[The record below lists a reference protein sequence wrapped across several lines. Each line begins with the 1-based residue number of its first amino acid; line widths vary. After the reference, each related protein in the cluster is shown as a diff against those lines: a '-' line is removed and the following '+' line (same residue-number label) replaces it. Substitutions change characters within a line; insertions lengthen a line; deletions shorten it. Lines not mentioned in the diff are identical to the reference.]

1 MAYNTFIPIV
11 NNGLVLYLDAGNRK
25 SYPGSGTTWTDL
37 TSNVNNGT
45 LVNSPSFN
53 NSNVGSFVFNGTN
66 NYVSSFPIQISGTDS
81 KTIEVWFNSGTTSRA
96 GLCGTTG
103 NVGVNGWSFLINR
116 TTAGNLT
123 YFHNGGSI
131 LQVSAGISINN
142 WYQGVV
148 VYNSTTAVGTLYLN
162 GLQVGS
168 PLSSFSA
175 MSTSSFN
182 GVIGNE
188 DQGLTSPFKG
198 NISIVRIYN
207 RTLSASEVLQ
217 NYNATKLRY
226 YTHIDSDAQRFL
238 DATQITTESL
248 VSAVNLLVID
258 LKTYGIWDKMKAIY
272 PVVGGT
278 AFTHKFNLKDPR
290 DADSAFRLSFLGGGW
305 THSSTGAQPNG
316 STSYADTFLIPS
328 SVLTLYSNHLSFY
341 SRTNTNVGGGNEI
354 GGQWQQTSPVLA
366 YTLYQFNGRNS
377 DGNAVGSISSSDAN
391 RVIYS
396 QTSPASFV
404 VSSRTANNSL
414 KMYTNGVLKGTNTS
428 INTSTYNGLPQNK
441 VIISAF
447 NYFDGVTSSIFNY
460 SNKECAFATIGDGL
474 TDTEVA
480 NFYTAVQAY
489 QTRLGRNV

>member
-11 NNGLVLYLDAGNRK
+11 TNGLVLCLDAGNTK

-131 LQVSAGISINN
+131 LQVSAGISINT
-142 WYQGVV
+142 WYQVV
-148 VYNSTTAVGTLYLN
+148 AVYNSTTAVGTLYLN

-182 GVIGNE
+182 GVIGTE
-188 DQGLTSPFKG
+188 DQGLISPFKG

-207 RTLSASEVLQ
+207 RALSASEILQ
-217 NYNATKLRY
+217 NYNATK
-226 YTHIDSDAQRFL
+226 ARF
-238 DATQITTESL
+238 I
-248 VSAVNLLVID
+248 
-258 LKTYGIWDKMKAIY
+258 
-272 PVVGGT
+272 
-278 AFTHKFNLKDPR
+278 
-290 DADSAFRLSFLGGGW
+290 
-305 THSSTGAQPNG
+305 
-316 STSYADTFLIPS
+316 
-328 SVLTLYSNHLSFY
+328 
-341 SRTNTNVGGGNEI
+341 
-354 GGQWQQTSPVLA
+354 
-366 YTLYQFNGRNS
+366 
-377 DGNAVGSISSSDAN
+377 
-391 RVIYS
+391 
-396 QTSPASFV
+396 
-404 VSSRTANNSL
+404 
-414 KMYTNGVLKGTNTS
+414 
-428 INTSTYNGLPQNK
+428 
-441 VIISAF
+441 
-447 NYFDGVTSSIFNY
+447 
-460 SNKECAFATIGDGL
+460 
-474 TDTEVA
+474 
-480 NFYTAVQAY
+480 
-489 QTRLGRNV
+489 